1 MATIAGYIE
10 KIKYRNEENG
20 YSVLTVSSDGEEF
33 TLVGTFQDI
42 HEGEWIEA
50 TGALKLHPTYGEQM
64 SVSSYV
70 MKAPEG
76 TKSVE
81 KYLSSGAIKGVGE
94 KLAQRIVKKFKADTL
109 RIMEEE
115 PEQLTQVKGVSEK
128 LAMSIAEQ
136 ILEKKELRDAMIF
149 LQNYGVGMALAV
161 KIYKEYG
168 PAL

>member
-81 KYLSSGAIKGVGE
+81 KYLSSGAIKGVG
-94 KLAQRIVKKFKADTL
+94 
-109 RIMEEE
+109 
-115 PEQLTQVKGVSEK
+115 
-128 LAMSIAEQ
+128 
-136 ILEKKELRDAMIF
+136 
-149 LQNYGVGMALAV
+149 
-161 KIYKEYG
+161 
-168 PAL
+168 